1 MQIIELL
8 LARGGRCEQVRR
20 FNAMKKLTKVQRQA
34 ALDEYLAQRER
45 KEAQQ
50 REAMEEQRRKND
62 ELNAQKL
69 AESQRQREQARLEAQ
84 RNEKRRRQQESEA
97 RQTRILQIQ
106 RALEIPYRVAAIL
119 ASAPLLSK
127 EEMRQRFEDGQLP

>member
-1 MQIIELL
+1 
-8 LARGGRCEQVRR
+8 
-20 FNAMKKLTKVQRQA
+20 MKKLTKVQRQA
-34 ALDEYLAQRER
+34 ALDDYLAQRER

-62 ELNAQKL
+62 ELNAQKS

-97 RQTRILQIQ
+97 RKTRILQIQ

-127 EEMRQRFEDGQLP
+127 EEIDRKSVV